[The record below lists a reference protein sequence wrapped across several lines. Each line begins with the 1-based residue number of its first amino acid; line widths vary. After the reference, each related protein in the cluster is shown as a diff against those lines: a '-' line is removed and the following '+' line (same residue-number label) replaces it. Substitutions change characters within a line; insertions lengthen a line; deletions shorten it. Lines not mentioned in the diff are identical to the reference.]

1 MLFRSRLVLLVLLL
15 QSADFIST
23 FLDGR
28 FPQITYFA
36 ALYGFLLC
44 QSEKLSNGIENDL
57 LNIHLRKAPANR
69 TVCVSVVDRVNAL
82 EVPNASLVLS
92 ARHST
97 FTVSAA
103 DKSLERIVML
113 LARGIPSSTSND
125 LLSKLKVFLADNSF
139 MRTFYDNRLIDNTPF

>member
-1 MLFRSRLVLLVLLL
+1 VLLVLLL

-28 FPQITYFA
+28 FPQITDFA
-36 ALYGFLLC
+36 VLYCFLLC
-44 QSEKLSNGIENDL
+44 QSKKLSKGMEDNL
-57 LNIHLRKAPANR
+57 LNIHFRKAPANR

-125 LLSKLKVFLADNSF
+125 LLSKLKVFFADNRF
-139 MRTFYDNRLIDNTPF
+139 MRSFYDNRLIDNTLF